1 MSPTLSDRSTKQ
13 QRLRVGQSD
22 KFTSQRS
29 HQHPA
34 EIGRGIKAEKGSGVY
49 NPTSQSSHQ
58 HPAEIGKGIKA
69 ESRGGAIGQPPKTGQ
84 EVDPGADLWDRGQYS
99 KLNFPTLLGEL
110 LTKQSCS

>member
-69 ESRGGAIGQPPKTGQ
+69 EKGSGVYNPTSQRSHQHSAEIRKST
-84 EVDPGADLWDRGQYS
+84 
-99 KLNFPTLLGEL
+99 KLRAGVGR
-110 LTKQSCS
+110 